1 MKNSKHTKVKAKP
14 MPLFADVIVR
24 PRNVE
29 RLGMYDGLTGV
40 IEKVHKVETLKRDPV
55 NGGTV
60 VASEAF
66 EHLVKFD
73 DGNGGRIPASAWF
86 LEADLEIVS
95 LAS

>member
-1 MKNSKHTKVKAKP
+1 MKNARHSKVKATR
-14 MPLFADVIVR
+14 MPLFADVVVR
-24 PRNVE
+24 PKNME
-29 RLGMYDGLTGV
+29 RLGHYSGLTGV
-40 IEKVHKVETLKRDPV
+40 IERVHKVETLKRDLV

-86 LEADLEIVS
+86 LDSDLEIIK
-95 LAS
+95 AAG